1 MGVLKRDQSMQREDL
16 ARAAV
21 YVIIGIFIGLAIGWY
36 IWHGAGSGTCPVPV
50 NAV

>member
-1 MGVLKRDQSMQREDL
+1 MQREDL
-16 ARAAV
+16 ARAAA
-21 YVIIGIFIGLAIGWY
+21 YVIIGIFIGLITGWY